1 MTVATLASYL
11 KNAKTAVIFT
21 GAGMSTEST
30 PIDPDSTESGLP
42 DFRSSGGLWT
52 NNRRF
57 EELASVDALRHDY
70 PGFVEFYRWRLSELA
85 KYAPHAGHGLIADWQ
100 RAGRV
105 QALITQ
111 NVDGFHTEAGSP
123 EAIELH
129 GALRRIRCQ
138 DCGRASTV
146 EAFLAG
152 TTPVC
157 EHCGGRLRPGV
168 VLFGEMLPEGAIA
181 KASEVSHLS
190 ELFIVLGSSLQVSPA
205 NWFPQLAKQAGA
217 KLVIINHDPTPLDD
231 IADLCLRG
239 SIRDTLVAV
248 SERL

>member
-1 MTVATLASYL
+1 MSVVERLADWL
-11 KNAKTAVIFT
+11 KNSNYITLFS
-21 GAGMSTEST
+21 GAGM
-30 PIDPDSTESGLP
+30 STESGLP

-52 NNRRF
+52 NNRRL

-70 PGFVEFYRWRLSELA
+70 PGFVAFYRWRLSELA
-85 KYAPHAGHGLIADWQ
+85 EYAPHAGHRLIADWQ

-138 DCGRASTV
+138 DCGRSSTV
-146 EAFLAG
+146 EAFMTG
-152 TTPVC
+152 TLPVC
-157 EHCGGRLRPGV
+157 DPCGGRLRPGV

-190 ELFIVLGSSLQVSPA
+190 DLFIVLGSSLQVSPA
-205 NWFPQLAKQAGA
+205 NWFPQLAHQAGA
-217 KLVIINHDPTPLDD
+217 KLVIINHDPTPLDGL
-231 IADLCLRG
+231 ADLRIAA

-248 SERL
+248 HERL